1 MRGARLL
8 ILCVCALTP
17 VLKIAAFRLA
27 THVSSLTNPSFDR
40 AHAGWALMRLGPSR
54 LLGYKAD
61 YEGFYGSSHRK
72 KERDLG
78 TERDKLLEEA
88 TSAEKEGLRKEAK
101 RLRARAAV
109 ANRRMQT
116 RKKRAAGTIF
126 KHNNSKGGGDI
137 DLRGLRLDEVKP
149 VLHNWLDTTKLPLGC
164 CIIIDDTDTVHQKK
178 MNETVTS
185 ILEKKGVRWDHEG
198 KVFKPI
204 RESIAGPGE
213 MQEEKALGVLQTG
226 EGAHHESVSSC
237 ERNKMSKM
245 AVLLTILSTLLQIGN
260 SF

>member
-88 TSAEKEGLRKEAK
+88 TRWEACACKKDDGFMQCREG
-101 RLRARAAV
+101 RAA
-109 ANRRMQT
+109 
-116 RKKRAAGTIF
+116 
-126 KHNNSKGGGDI
+126 
-137 DLRGLRLDEVKP
+137 
-149 VLHNWLDTTKLPLGC
+149 
-164 CIIIDDTDTVHQKK
+164 
-178 MNETVTS
+178 
-185 ILEKKGVRWDHEG
+185 
-198 KVFKPI
+198 
-204 RESIAGPGE
+204 
-213 MQEEKALGVLQTG
+213 
-226 EGAHHESVSSC
+226 
-237 ERNKMSKM
+237 
-245 AVLLTILSTLLQIGN
+245 
-260 SF
+260 